1 MIASY
6 ECVINNTNS
15 TSKDPKF
22 DLSRTLDGSKKGSES
37 IWKKYAMH
45 DTLLVKELRQQFK

>member
-6 ECVINNTNS
+6 KCAISYKNI

-22 DLSRTLDGSKKGSES
+22 DLSRTLDGSKKGGES
-37 IWKKYAMH
+37 IRKKYAMH
-45 DTLLVKELRQQFK
+45 DTLLVK